1 MVTNHRIYIVDKS
14 LSIIQ
19 NFSLLQQQTHLI
31 VRSLSVI
38 AQTILF
44 STDHHLHYLTQ
55 DKQGIASGIIFSFN
69 ANSKKQNSG

>member
-55 DKQGIASGIIFSFN
+55 DK
-69 ANSKKQNSG
+69 